1 MNLSIS
7 HHKTVLLL
15 LTFCTVLGL
24 VQKGAFCRRLIP
36 KHADMLFTSCTSDS
50 LRLVH
55 LDCTLVNAN
64 LFQMWCTAGL
74 RSTAVSSACKL
85 DTTVHTRPFLTD
97 SGPNIMHERYLL
109 KPKLPVHDHNHWCML
124 DADQASIQAAL
135 PRTDIL

>member
-1 MNLSIS
+1 MQYSCLKMKNTILMNISIS

-24 VQKGAFCRRLIP
+24 VRPFAEGSSP
-36 KHADMLFTSCTSDS
+36 NMLTCCSLRDS

-85 DTTVHTRPFLTD
+85 DTTVHTRPFLID

-109 KPKLPVHDHNHWCML
+109 
-124 DADQASIQAAL
+124 
-135 PRTDIL
+135 